1 MLAFAWLLIIAY
13 ATCLILF
20 CLHVVDKLLLTVSF
34 LRHRRGDLKRALP
47 VSAEDYTPS
56 VTVQL
61 PVYNEKYVVEEVI
74 DAAARLSYP
83 SGRLSI
89 QVIDDS
95 NDETI
100 ELARAK
106 VREYQA
112 LGVNIDQIAHP
123 VGAIKPAD

>member
-61 PVYNEKYVVEEVI
+61 PVYNEKYVV
-74 DAAARLSYP
+74 L
-83 SGRLSI
+83 
-89 QVIDDS
+89 
-95 NDETI
+95 
-100 ELARAK
+100 
-106 VREYQA
+106 
-112 LGVNIDQIAHP
+112 
-123 VGAIKPAD
+123 